1 MKKTIKNIALCAFLG
16 LAAGVGF
23 TSCEDYLTITPTN
36 RIVEEDFWEDK
47 NDLQNVVNAC
57 YARLIRNDIM
67 KKYIEWGEMRG
78 DNFERTTGNS
88 STDILNV
95 MNANLLSTNDM
106 FDWTQF
112 YNAINYCNKVLAHGE
127 ETIAR
132 DESFSRGDWLPIRAE
147 MITLRAFCHYYLLRT
162 FGEVPY
168 VTFDYNNDSQ
178 DFLIAQSTQI
188 QVLDSIIKDLE
199 SIKADAMNDYG
210 NTVQNAGRV
219 TKKTVYTML
228 ADVYLY
234 HCSAG
239 LREMYRVLQLGD
251 GHHGGKLQEA
261 AERKWSSAGRSDRP
275 HSGGL
280 AHSKHRKHHFHQSVL
295 LQHHGSL

>member
-1 MKKTIKNIALCAFLG
+1 MKRDSSISTTAYSLHR
-16 LAAGVGF
+16 
-23 TSCEDYLTITPTN
+23 TS
-36 RIVEEDFWEDK
+36 
-47 NDLQNVVNAC
+47 
-57 YARLIRNDIM
+57 
-67 KKYIEWGEMRG
+67 
-78 DNFERTTGNS
+78 NS
-88 STDILNV
+88 
-95 MNANLLSTNDM
+95 
-106 FDWTQF
+106 
-112 YNAINYCNKVLAHGE
+112 INYCNKVLAHGE

-219 TKKTVYTML
+219 TLV
-228 ADVYLY
+228 
-234 HCSAG
+234 C
-239 LREMYRVLQLGD
+239 Q
-251 GHHGGKLQEA
+251 HGKASTAIWNLTRNQ
-261 AERKWSSAGRSDRP
+261 SSA
-275 HSGGL
+275 
-280 AHSKHRKHHFHQSVL
+280 RK
-295 LQHHGSL
+295 

>member
-1 MKKTIKNIALCAFLG
+1 MKKTIKNIALCALLG

-57 YARLIRNDIM
+57 YARLIKSDIM
-67 KKYIEWGEMRG
+67 EKYIEWGEMRG

-88 STDILNV
+88 STNILNV
-95 MNANLLSTNDM
+95 MNANLLSTNRM

-168 VTFDYNNDSQ
+168 VTFDYKSP
-178 DFLIAQSTQI
+178 
-188 QVLDSIIKDLE
+188 DL
-199 SIKADAMNDYG
+199 
-210 NTVQNAGRV
+210 
-219 TKKTVYTML
+219 
-228 ADVYLY
+228 
-234 HCSAG
+234 SAG
-239 LREMYRVLQLGD
+239 YPSYLHD
-251 GHHGGKLQEA
+251 
-261 AERKWSSAGRSDRP
+261 
-275 HSGGL
+275 
-280 AHSKHRKHHFHQSVL
+280 
-295 LQHHGSL
+295 